1 MAEGVLRTKAE
12 KRGISLEI
20 DSSGTGDWHIGEAP
34 DTRAQRCM
42 NEMNDDISDL
52 RARQFEQLDFEEFDR
67 IFVMDKS
74 NFQNVVVQA
83 KDEMQKQKVEMF
95 LNMSHPGED
104 REVPDPYFGGTEGFK
119 NVYNMLDSAADSFLN
134 ELDEQI
140 R

>member
-1 MAEGVLRTKAE
+1 MRTKAE

-20 DSSGTGDWHIGEAP
+20 DSSGTGDWHVGEAP
-34 DTRAQRCM
+34 DKRAQRCM
-42 NEMNDDISDL
+42 KEMNDDISDL
-52 RARQFEQLDFEEFDR
+52 RARQFKQSDFEEFDR

-74 NFQNVVVQA
+74 NFQNVVAQA

-104 REVPDPYFGGTEGFK
+104 REVPDPYFGGTEGFN
-119 NVYNMLDSAADSFLN
+119 NVYKMLDSAADSFLN
-134 ELDEQI
+134 ELDEQV